1 MSAKVK
7 PITLMFV
14 IIVITHV
21 TVLTSVTI
29 LTTHST
35 LTLYYYNECRY
46 SVNDNR
52 IVSQMFDMGIDIHDN
67 YDTHHLMMKTMD

>member
-29 LTTHST
+29 VTIHST
-35 LTLYYYNECRY
+35 PTLYYYNECRY

-67 YDTHHLMMKTMD
+67 HDEHDSMMKTMD

>member
-1 MSAKVK
+1 M
-7 PITLMFV
+7 LV
-14 IIVITHV
+14 IIRFIFLTCITIVI
-21 TVLTSVTI
+21 I
-29 LTTHST
+29 HST

-67 YDTHHLMMKTMD
+67 YDTHYLMMKTMD

>member
-7 PITLMFV
+7 SIIPMFV
-14 IIVITHV
+14 MF
-21 TVLTSVTI
+21 L
-29 LTTHST
+29 
-35 LTLYYYNECRY
+35 RY

-67 YDTHHLMMKTMD
+67 HDEHDSMMKTMD